1 MRPGRALAARGILQ
15 RPVGEV
21 QVAALERRRLV
32 RVAKSRVRLDFL
44 KSRVGLDF
52 SPLAHRIWVVPENS
66 NPTLLWR
73 TLRRL
78 RAERLADFRASFD
91 VRTADEVETIGHCG
105 EHAVERLLDRLGLTR
120 KIEDQR
126 ATADDAELSREDC
139 RGHVLE
145 AHLAHLLAESRQNLV
160 GDGERC
166 L

>member
-78 RAERLADFRASFD
+78 RAERLADFLAGFD
-91 VRTADEVETIGHCG
+91 VGTADEVETIRHCG
-105 EHAVERLLDRLGLTR
+105 DHAVERLLDRLGLTR
-120 KIEDQR
+120 TREDQR
-126 ATADDAELSREDC
+126 ATVTDAELSRDDRC
-139 RGHVLE
+139 WHVRD
-145 AHLAHLLAESRQNLV
+145 AHLAH
-160 GDGERC
+160 
-166 L
+166 